1 MSTEPMAKKEKRDL
15 LIHFDEEKQVLVF
28 YTAPVGDTAA
38 IRTKAFGGV
47 RPDIRFFREKAPD
60 EAERVIGSMVFSVID
75 LYALNK
81 IGIRDYA
88 ALANKAHIEYV
99 ADLESRAAQNDAE
112 AQYHLSM
119 EYHSRTLQSA
129 KQSDL
134 DEAERLLK
142 ASAAGGFHDAKVAL
156 ENDWELM
163 KGAAK
168 RRIKRGPAA

>member
-1 MSTEPMAKKEKRDL
+1 MAKKEKRDL
-15 LIHFDEEKQVLVF
+15 LIHFDEEKQVLIF

-47 RPDIRFFREKAPD
+47 RPDVQFFREKGPD
-60 EAERVIGSMVFSVID
+60 EAERVIGSMVFSIVD

-88 ALANKAHIEYV
+88 ALADEAHIEYV

-112 AQYHLSM
+112 AQYHLFV
-119 EYHSRTLQSA
+119 EYHSRTLKSA
-129 KQSDL
+129 RQSDL

-142 ASAAGGFHDAKVAL
+142 ASAAGGFSEAKSRLA
-156 ENDWELM
+156 NDWELM
-163 KGAAK
+163 KGAAE